1 MELEAEQIMSIHHKF
16 SIPYTSGMLEVLS
29 KLDTSS
35 IIDVYFSD
43 NKFGSARSIF
53 NGSEMFDELKAIRD
67 TYGIKIHYLVNPS
80 VYSNEFYQE
89 VPDLIEHVKNID
101 ADIVTL
107 NNTYLL
113 RAGIEKDF
121 KSNKPGLE
129 VKNSVNNLVRTLKDF
144 VFMHTELGITSIIVD
159 RSLNRDLDTLKKMSD
174 YAKEHGIKI
183 TMLVNEGCIVDCKWK
198 QWDDIIISQIKV
210 NENRE
215 FTDNV
220 HKHLGC
226 VKYFNTNPAEWLKT
240 AFTLPND
247 IRKFDGLVDVIKIAG
262 RGFPLDR
269 WFRVIDAYQ
278 KESGNIRFGEILS
291 TTGDIALSNVI
302 VNDLADL
309 GFNDLTRNCKTVCGT
324 ECDHC
329 DNVYKKLKRNMV

>member
-1 MELEAEQIMSIHHKF
+1 MSTRHKF
-16 SIPYTSGMLEVLS
+16 SIPYTKGMIEALPM
-29 KLDTSS
+29 LDTSS

-53 NGSEMFDELKAIRD
+53 NGEDMFQELTAIRD
-67 TYGIKIHYLVNPS
+67 RYGIKLHYLVNPS

-89 VPDLIEHVKNID
+89 VPLLIDHVKNID
-101 ADIVTL
+101 ADIITL

-121 KSNKPGLE
+121 KANKPTIEL
-129 VKNSVNNLVRTLKDF
+129 KNSVNNLVRTLKDF
-144 VFMHTELGITSIIVD
+144 IFMHEVLGVTSIIVD

-174 YAKEHGIKI
+174 YAKEHGIEI

-198 QWDDIIISQIKV
+198 QWDDIIISQVKIYDK
-210 NENRE
+210 RD

-220 HKHLGC
+220 HSHLGC
-226 VKYFNTNPAEWLKT
+226 VSYFKNNPSEWLKT

-247 IRKFDGLVDVIKIAG
+247 INKFDGMVDVIKIAG
-262 RGFPLDR
+262 RGLPLDR
-269 WFRVIDAYQ
+269 WTRVIDAYQ
-278 KESGNIRFGEILS
+278 KESGNVQFGDLLS
-291 TTGDIALSNVI
+291 TTGEFALSKVL

-309 GFNDLTRNCKTVCGT
+309 GFNELTKNCKSICGT
-324 ECDHC
+324 ECNHC
-329 DNVYKKLKRNMV
+329 DKVYNKLKGNIV